1 MFEPELVHPT
11 EVLAEARD
19 LLLALKLEAGGV
31 EQQSPV
37 TDMPRLGRRVDLVG
51 GEDISAGRTEQPA
64 DLAQRGDPVLGEE
77 DRVEAERG
85 IGRVVREAGC
95 REVANDVAG
104 ASVGRG

>member
-1 MFEPELVHPT
+1 M
-11 EVLAEARD
+11 LARRRTAAGAYRALARRF
-19 LLLALKLEAGGV
+19 V
-31 EQQSPV
+31 QQSPV
-37 TDMPRLGRRVDLVG
+37 KDMPRLGRRVDLVG
-51 GEDISAGRTEQPA
+51 GEDISAGRTEQPE
-64 DLAQRGDPVLGEE
+64 DLARRGDPVLGEE